1 MTKIDIVT
9 DLYEKLGFS
18 KRECAHIVDRFF
30 EIIKDTLATD
40 ENVKISGFGN
50 FITRE
55 KRARKGRNPQTGEE
69 IIICGRRVMTF
80 KPSAMLRKVVNQEN
94 QIAEEIE
101 VQ

>member
-50 FITRE
+50 FFV
-55 KRARKGRNPQTGEE
+55 RKKKSRRGRNPQTGEE
-69 IIICGRRVMTF
+69 IKITE
-80 KPSAMLRKVVNQEN
+80 RKVLSFRLSQVLKDEINDSRRQE
-94 QIAEEIE
+94 
-101 VQ
+101 